1 MHLGNLLGLVSFI
14 IPCQYIPT
22 QYSGQ
27 HAEQE
32 KKIAE
37 LEKKIA
43 EQDENMAEIA
53 RNVKLIQSVVA
64 VKHPESKALL
74 EGNTAKV
81 KVGFG

>member
-43 EQDENMAEIA
+43 EQE
-53 RNVKLIQSVVA
+53 KLIQ
-64 VKHPESKALL
+64 LL
-74 EGNTAKV
+74 EGNTGKV